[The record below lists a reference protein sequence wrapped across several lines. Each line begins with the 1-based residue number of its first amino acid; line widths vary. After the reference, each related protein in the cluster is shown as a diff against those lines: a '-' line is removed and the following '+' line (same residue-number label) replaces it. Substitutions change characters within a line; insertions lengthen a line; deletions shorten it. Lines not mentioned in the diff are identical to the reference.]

1 MSNVD
6 LRKTTEEKAAHLYW
20 KMKEELTHGDKNF
33 TQAGDKQQRRHL
45 TQIQS
50 VVSFVFITAT
60 DNFATTGKLTRK
72 FN

>member
-6 LRKTTEEKAAHLYW
+6 LRKTIEEKAAHLLEDEGRAYPR
-20 KMKEELTHGDKNF
+20 GKNF

-45 TQIQS
+45 TQIQL

-60 DNFATTGKLTRK
+60 DNFATTGKLTGK